1 MQSTIITHQ
10 MPTLHYGLG
19 DLAPQISEET
29 MRYHYGK
36 HLATYIDNLNALILG
51 TKFEMM
57 PLEEIVRRAE
67 VAIFNNAAQAWN
79 HIFYFATLAPNP
91 KSTPTGVLGGA
102 INREFGSFESLRTLL
117 LQAGTAIFGSGWVWL
132 CKDKHSR
139 LSIVPTQGAD
149 NPMCDGLTPL
159 LTLDVWEHAYY
170 IDFRNR
176 RAEALA
182 AAWERIDWRIVEER
196 FR

>member
-1 MQSTIITHQ
+1 MQTTSIRHT
-10 MPTLHYGLG
+10 MPTLGYGLG

-36 HLATYIDNLNALILG
+36 HLATYLNNLNALIPG
-51 TKFEMM
+51 TRYETMT
-57 PLEEIVRRAE
+57 LEDIVRRAE
-67 VAIFNNAAQAWN
+67 GAIFNNAAQAWN
-79 HIFYFATLAPNP
+79 HAFYFATLSPNP

-102 INREFGSFESLRTLL
+102 INREFGSFDNFKTAFLA
-117 LQAGTAIFGSGWVWL
+117 AGTAIFGSGWVWL
-132 CKDKHSR
+132 AKDKHSR
-139 LSIVPTQGAD
+139 LSILPMQGAD
-149 NPMCDGLTPL
+149 NPVCEGLTPL

-182 AAWERIDWRIVEER
+182 AVWERIDWRIVEER